1 MTENRAYS
9 RVIRICAAIAVDSLA
24 IYYSKIDKDDINIF
38 APLLHPSLRPD
49 FVRSWSH
56 SWVNNAVERLEN
68 TYNKHYK
75 TNELNIYDSIIF
87 NKNDEPLSMWKDG
100 MKLNRRENYRSI

>member
-1 MTENRAYS
+1 MILKEYTETREEVTYEIE
-9 RVIRICAAIAVDSLA
+9 RF
-24 IYYSKIDKDDINIF
+24 IDNGDINIF
-38 APLLHPSLRPD
+38 APLLNPSLRLD
-49 FVRSWSH
+49 FDRSWSH
-56 SWVNNAVERLEN
+56 NCVNDAVERLEN
-68 TYNKHYK
+68 THDKHYK